1 MLLALNHCGGKGK
14 AMLFRSSIVM
24 PLLALAASPAS
35 AQSWEAD
42 ALALHNR
49 ERAEWKVAPL
59 AWDLGLAAAADL
71 YADEMAQTGRWGHSP
86 KATRPGQ
93 GENLWMGTTGVY
105 QLHQM
110 VGGWLGERRWF
121 RPGIFP
127 KVSSTGNWIDV
138 GHYTQ
143 IVSSRTTRV
152 GCSIRSGGGWTYLV
166 CRYSPS
172 GNVDGRAMP

>member
-1 MLLALNHCGGKGK
+1 MLTRIVAALAL
-14 AMLFRSSIVM
+14 SV
-24 PLLALAASPAS
+24 LAISAPAS
-35 AQSWEAD
+35 AQSWEAT

-49 ERAEWKVAPL
+49 ERADHQVAPL
-59 AWDLGLAAAADL
+59 AWDFGLARAADL
-71 YADEMAQTGRWGHSP
+71 YANELARTGRWGHSP

-93 GENLWMGTTGVY
+93 GENLWMGTNGAY
-105 QLHQM
+105 RIEQM

-127 KVSSTGNWIDV
+127 AISSTGKWIDV

-143 IVSSRTTRV
+143 IISSRTTRV
-152 GCSIRSGGGWTYLV
+152 GCAIRSGARWTYLV